1 MREMRG
7 VLDGWLCIG
16 WMVVRG
22 CVCTGKQG
30 GVSPCTLDVYERN
43 ERCIGWMVVYW
54 MDGGERVCVYRET
67 RWGQPLHVRYE
78 RNERCIEWL
87 YIGWMVVRGCVCTRK
102 QGRISSCAFVEQRGD
117 GCIKHKTT

>member
-30 GVSPCTLDVYERN
+30 GVSPCTL
-43 ERCIGWMVVYW
+43 GM
-54 MDGGERVCVYRET
+54 
-67 RWGQPLHVRYE
+67 
-78 RNERCIEWL
+78 
-87 YIGWMVVRGCVCTRK
+87 RGM
-102 QGRISSCAFVEQRGD
+102 RGVLN
-117 GCIKHKTT
+117 GCILDGWW